1 MKKLSGNW
9 KQAYRYY
16 REDSGLLCCPCRAC
30 RECI

>member
-16 REDSGLLCCPCRAC
+16 REDSGLLCCPCR
-30 RECI
+30 ESI

>member
-16 REDSGLLCCPCRAC
+16 REDSGLLCCPCR
-30 RECI
+30 ECI